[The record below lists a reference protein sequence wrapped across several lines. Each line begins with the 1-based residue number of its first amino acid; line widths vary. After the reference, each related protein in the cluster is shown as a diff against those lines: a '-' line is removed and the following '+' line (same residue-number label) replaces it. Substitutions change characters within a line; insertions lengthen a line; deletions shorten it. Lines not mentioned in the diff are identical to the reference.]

1 MIMVWVCW
9 SSMGLMRYLPAE
21 WEAHFFAGQ
30 KEVLSYFRISRIGKK
45 LSMQQKL
52 LQKLKE
58 QGCHVDV
65 YLENREG
72 ALVSKD
78 KDSIPIRHRYGLK
91 GGSVTQNPK
100 PTFWKVCGCW
110 RRSTGECSFLW
121 KKTTRQGILKK
132 NISGTIRKC
141 GRSDVLSG
149 KRSVKP
155 FWKRLS

>member
-1 MIMVWVCW
+1 
-9 SSMGLMRYLPAE
+9 
-21 WEAHFFAGQ
+21 
-30 KEVLSYFRISRIGKK
+30 
-45 LSMQQKL
+45 MQQKL

-78 KDSIPIRHRYGLK
+78 KDSIPYTAQVWFEGRECDTKSETDILK
-91 GGSVTQNPK
+91 SV
-100 PTFWKVCGCW
+100 
-110 RRSTGECSFLW
+110 RMLAEIHGECSFLW

-155 FWKRLS
+155 F